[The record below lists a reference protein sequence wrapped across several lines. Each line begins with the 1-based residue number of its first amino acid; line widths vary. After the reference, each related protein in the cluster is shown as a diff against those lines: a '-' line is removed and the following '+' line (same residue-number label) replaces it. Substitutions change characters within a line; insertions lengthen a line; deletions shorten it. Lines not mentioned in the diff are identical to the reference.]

1 MNLVQLLQGKREGI
15 RGGKWKARGRGIKSG
30 VLEPEK
36 KGKNGLSQK
45 K

>member
-1 MNLVQLLQGKREGI
+1 MNLVQLLQGKQEGI
-15 RGGKWKARGRGIKSG
+15 RGGKWKVRCRRIKRG